1 MYPARLLLVDGRP
14 EANMDCLDGPEV
26 VLEGEEE
33 VVAIFFFCRPLP
45 VYGWWVYFKLC
56 ILAGIEHGSS
66 QKKFLRQSI
75 TFHRYIIFLI
85 ESRHDH

>member
-33 VVAIFFFCRPLP
+33 VAAIFFGSPLP
-45 VYGWWVYFKLC
+45 VRTGMDGGYTLSY
-56 ILAGIEHGSS
+56 ISRIEHGSS
-66 QKKFLRQSI
+66 HSEKSSWLVPASI
-75 TFHRYIIFLI
+75 NHVSSLLT
-85 ESRHDH
+85 

>member
-33 VVAIFFFCRPLP
+33 VVAIFFFVAPSLSMDGG
-45 VYGWWVYFKLC
+45 YTL
-56 ILAGIEHGSS
+56 S
-66 QKKFLRQSI
+66 
-75 TFHRYIIFLI
+75 YI
-85 ESRHDH
+85 S